1 MIQLGKTIRKMRI
14 DRGISQ
20 QDLARDADVTPSFLS
35 LLENDHRRPSLIV
48 LRRIAAALNVP
59 EEVVVWDSVELPKD
73 LPESER
79 RMCEMAKLVV
89 RRLYEASHGRPHPND
104 EGSR

>member
-1 MIQLGKTIRKMRI
+1 MIYLGKTIRKLRI

-20 QDLARDADVTPSFLS
+20 QDLARSADVTPSFLS

-48 LRRIAAALNVP
+48 LRRLATALNVP
-59 EEVVVWDSVELPKD
+59 EEVVVWDAVELPTN
-73 LPESER
+73 LTESDR

-89 RRLYEASHGRPHPND
+89 RRFYEASHGRPHPQN
-104 EGSR
+104 ERS